1 MTALLVFAAIIS
13 LGAATTDPNAIQTV
27 LDKVAEIES
36 AKSLVEQQ
44 LDTLKQASRSM
55 IQAGLEKDANLI
67 NLIQVP
73 ESMQQYVQAPKLK
86 AVNAVQPIQMLASK
100 PAPPAPAA
108 KPLAPNAMKI
118 YAQMAVYHTDMMAL
132 MYVFSFFLS
141 AQKLAVDGGGYVKP
155 DPEEVKAAAK
165 KEEKKS
171 LSLERI
177 HNHHS
182 RNSHQKINMEEV
194 SFLQTGA
201 GEKSISTTLHIQ
213 AIYFDVLANYH
224 ICMASLYSMPGAIAG
239 LKSPS
244 YKSYMT
250 YARVMAFWYW
260 GGVQYYVDLVDI
272 YALSGASMD
281 TKQYDAFALRVKD
294 YAFTMWMIEN
304 YLTLMQIGAPTAKNA
319 LSFLLTLDNMKLV
332 ELAKTC
338 IYIGYM
344 GEGKIKAAAELGK
357 MIPALGLQFAY
368 TAFHGDLIARMIG

>member
-1 MTALLVFAAIIS
+1 MAMMSLVFAVMLS
-13 LGAATTDPNAIQTV
+13 LASATTDPKSIQTI
-27 LDKVAEIES
+27 LDKVKEIE
-36 AKSLVEQQ
+36 ATKALVEQQ
-44 LDTLKQASRSM
+44 LDTLKQASKTM

-73 ESMQQYVQAPKLK
+73 DSMNEYVQKPM
-86 AVNAVQPIQMLASK
+86 VNAVQTINLLS
-100 PAPPAPAA
+100 A
-108 KPLAPNAMKI
+108 KPVAPVKPAPNAMKI

-155 DPEEVKAAAK
+155 DPEESKDKDK
-165 KEEKKS
+165 KEK
-171 LSLERI
+171 SLERV
-177 HNHHS
+177 HDHH
-182 RNSHQKINMEEV
+182 HKVAHKKAHHMDMEAV

-201 GEKSISTTLHIQ
+201 NEKSVSNTLQIQ
-213 AIYFDVLANYH
+213 SIYFDVLANYH
-224 ICMASLYSMPGAIAG
+224 ICMASLYSMPGAVAG
-239 LKSPS
+239 LKTPS

-272 YALSGASMD
+272 YALSGASME

-304 YLTLMQIGAPTAKNA
+304 YLSLMQIGAPTAKNA

-344 GEGKIKAAAELGK
+344 SEGKIKAAGELGK
-357 MIPALGLQFAY
+357 MVPALGLQFAY